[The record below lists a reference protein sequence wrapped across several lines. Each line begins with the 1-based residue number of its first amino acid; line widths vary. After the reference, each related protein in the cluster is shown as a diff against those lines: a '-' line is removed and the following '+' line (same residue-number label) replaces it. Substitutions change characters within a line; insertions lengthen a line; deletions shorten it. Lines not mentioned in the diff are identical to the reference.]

1 MLRVKF
7 AIFIRYSKIK
17 PNSEV
22 NMKKESSHT
31 KNDLMEKITSL
42 CKRRG
47 FVFPSSE
54 IYGGVGGFWD
64 FGPNGVLLKNNI
76 KQLWWK
82 RFVQIIDDITG
93 IEGSIIMNPEVWKA
107 SGHIESFTDPLVECK
122 NCHSR
127 YRADHMLDG
136 RFVGE
141 GKATKKNQCPT
152 CGETVFTEP
161 RNFNMMFKTHIGPVE
176 DSSSETYLRPETAQ
190 SMFTDFKQVAEIS
203 RKKIPFGIAQIGK
216 AFRNEITFGNFFFRS
231 REFEQMEIEYFVKPG
246 TDEKWFGYWLKEWK
260 KFIID
265 LGINKNKLRE
275 YEHPKKSL
283 SHYSKRTVDIEYD
296 FPFGWSELTGTANRT
311 DYDLKQHEKFSGKD
325 LTYFEE
331 EGMKRYHPYVI
342 EPTMGVDRMMLAAIV
357 DAYDENE
364 SGEVFLRLDPK
375 IAPIKV
381 AVFPLVNKEKLPAI
395 AKDIY
400 NELKQYWF
408 VQYDDGGSVGRRY
421 RRQDE
426 IGTPFCVT
434 VDFESQK
441 KNTVTVRRRDT
452 MKQERVKIK
461 DLACYF
467 MDKI

>member
-1 MLRVKF
+1 MDKKD
-7 AIFIRYSKIK
+7 SK
-17 PNSEV
+17 N
-22 NMKKESSHT
+22 T
-31 KNDLMEKITSL
+31 QFMEKIVSL

-64 FGPNGVLLKNNI
+64 FGPIGVLLKNNI

-82 RFVQIIDDITG
+82 RFVQNRDDIVG
-93 IEGSIIMNPEVWKA
+93 LEGSIIMNSDVWKA
-107 SGHIESFTDPLVECK
+107 SGHIESFSDPLIECK
-122 NCHSR
+122 KCHSR
-127 YRADHMLDG
+127 YREDHMLDG
-136 RFVGE
+136 RYVGE
-141 GKATKKNQCPT
+141 GKAKKKNQCPG
-152 CGETVFTEP
+152 CGRTDFTAP

-176 DSSSETYLRPETAQ
+176 DSSSEAYLRPETAQ

-216 AFRNEITFGNFFFRS
+216 AFRNEITYGNFFFRS

-246 TDEKWFGYWLKEWK
+246 ADEKMFEYWLKEWK
-260 KFIID
+260 KFIVD
-265 LGINKNKLRE
+265 LGVDKNKLRF

-283 SHYSKRTVDIEYD
+283 SHYSKRTVDIEYE
-296 FPFGWSELTGTANRT
+296 FPFGWDELTGTANRT

-331 EGMKRYHPYVI
+331 DGMKRYHPFVI
-342 EPTMGVDRMMLAAIV
+342 EPTMGVDRLVLTTLI

-364 SGEVFLRLDPK
+364 AGEVFLRLDPK

-381 AVFPLVNKEKLPAI
+381 AVFPLVNKEKLPDI
-395 AKDIY
+395 ARDIY

-408 VQYDDGGSVGRRY
+408 VQYDGGGSVGRRY

-426 IGTPFCVT
+426 IGTPFCIT
-434 VDFESQK
+434 VDFDSQK
-441 KNTVTVRRRDT
+441 KNTVTVRERDS
-452 MKQERVKIK
+452 MKQERVRIK
-461 DLACYF
+461 DLVNYLKF
-467 MDKI
+467 FLL